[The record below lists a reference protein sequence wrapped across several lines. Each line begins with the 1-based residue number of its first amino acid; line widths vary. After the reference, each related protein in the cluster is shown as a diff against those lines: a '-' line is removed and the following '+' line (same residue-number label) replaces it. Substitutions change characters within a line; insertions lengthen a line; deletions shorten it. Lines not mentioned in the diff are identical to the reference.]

1 MKIDSYRILEET
13 ALKRG
18 CPEAK
23 VVPTGK
29 VVLEDRVRLRC
40 MIGCPHYGKGL
51 RCPPYTPS
59 IDEFRKILN
68 DYSFAMVV
76 KLKPREIPEET
87 LAQYAPANYGED
99 RIWNR
104 NPKRSKITSDF
115 SKLYRSSL
123 VDLLELERDAF
134 KRGYVF
140 ATAFFAGRCMLCE
153 ECNVE
158 NGECRNPTMSRPSAE
173 AMGINLLKTAENA
186 GMSLKF
192 GTGDELTQ
200 MTPMAILL
208 VD

>member
-1 MKIDSYRILEET
+1 M
-13 ALKRG
+13 
-18 CPEAK
+18 
-23 VVPTGK
+23 
-29 VVLEDRVRLRC
+29 
-40 MIGCPHYGKGL
+40 
-51 RCPPYTPS
+51 
-59 IDEFRKILN
+59 N